1 MHASQTKMGE
11 RTGIGIA
18 LNAILVDENK
28 RGKIYETVMLDGC
41 ILYINNMDLNA

>member
-11 RTGIGIA
+11 NRYRIA
-18 LNAILVDENK
+18 LNAILIDENE